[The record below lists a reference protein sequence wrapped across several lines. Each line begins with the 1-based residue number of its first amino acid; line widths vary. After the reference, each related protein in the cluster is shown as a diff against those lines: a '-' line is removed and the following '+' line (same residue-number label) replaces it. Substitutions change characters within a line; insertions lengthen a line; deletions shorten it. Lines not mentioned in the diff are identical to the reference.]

1 MNEDIPAQKRVV
13 VLAMDGS
20 TEADAALQWFA
31 KNIYRQDDEVL
42 VIHCLH
48 HTASHAMGCTEHMTM
63 GVLFSSFQSLDL
75 KAIEKAFQKE
85 TNDAVR
91 LCSQLEEL
99 LQKYE
104 IQGKVIRVQ
113 GDPGH
118 KIVTTAEE
126 CKASLIVLGSRG
138 HGAIRRTVLGSVSDY
153 ILHHATI
160 PVLVYRH

>member
-1 MNEDIPAQKRVV
+1 MDEENSAQKRVV

-20 TEADAALQWFA
+20 TEAESALQWFS
-31 KNIYRQDDEVL
+31 KNIYRKDDEVL

-48 HTASHAMGCTEHMTM
+48 HTANHAMGCTEHMTM
-63 GVLFSSFQSLDL
+63 GVLFSSFQSLNL
-75 KAIEKAFQKE
+75 QAIEKAFQKE
-85 TNDAVR
+85 TNDAVK

-99 LQKYE
+99 LKKYE
-104 IQGKVIRVQ
+104 IEGKVIRVQ

-138 HGAIRRTVLGSVSDY
+138 LGAVRRTILGSVSDY
-153 ILHHATI
+153 ILHHATV
-160 PVLVYRH
+160 PVLVYRG